1 MEPRRRYSLILF
13 VLAIAVCTAGG
24 YLAARFLMGSG
35 LPWAAGLPWQGME
48 ALTGSQSIASTVLTI
63 DIDPASGTVEG
74 EAVLGISVP
83 GGDGSQVVL
92 LLNRGLD
99 IDRIACEGQSVSH
112 RRDDE
117 RILVQLPEGIQAG
130 ELTLAYS
137 GTLESGNDSALILRE
152 DEIVV
157 DRLQFWYPVDLKSF
171 STLAVTAIVPEDFEV
186 AWSGTLL
193 ENQALE
199 GRRSVRWEESRPVL
213 AAGLAAGRFKKV
225 SRVQG
230 SIRCNIFGRALDEAR
245 AESLLADLG
254 DSYNYFHAQLGADG
268 FNQLNLVIS
277 DEAQGPSHL
286 GGPTILCNPER
297 LENVDDAFA
306 VLAHQVARNW
316 WGETVSGRWFSTR
329 PEAGEWLLTGLSEYS
344 AWQAL
349 RTLKGRRAYL
359 RHQESLYCPP
369 EIPGPMK
376 AYNLERRLYPA
387 DGVDERLFSVRG
399 PYTAAMLAEYIGPD
413 AFARACRNF
422 MSVHRYSTVSYAAL
436 LHEMSLA
443 SEKPLDELV
452 RVWFDRPGT
461 FDYGITSVAEEG
473 GRVHVTV
480 QNVGDIPAYVPME
493 LGLIT
498 EDGYQVQSIEPGV
511 HGDTLSFTV
520 VGPIKRVVLDPEFA
534 VADMRRTNN
543 AWPPSQWPSALA
555 VSRSGRI
562 ALLSPLDW
570 GGDQAHGLFL
580 FSLAG
585 RAPEVAIDMAG
596 AAPLGLDW
604 DPAGQQLMV
613 QREGSA
619 GVWRDSQWHSAG
631 GAEVLLLGW
640 GEHGPILWD
649 KGRIVE
655 MDAPSAVESVLS
667 PKPISGLSDVQASTG
682 RVAYVTEEH
691 VLAVWEPSAQSLSVV
706 REAVRPAGRLRW
718 RGDTNEIIYF
728 EAEGA
733 LVSVAQDHP
742 AQTTLLRR
750 NYPIKQAKIS
760 EQGGRVAWVD
770 PAGLLR
776 AVTPGTG
783 EPVYISLPGE
793 VIDFAWEG
801 EDALVVIVA
810 AIPRRLPMRFHADYT
825 LWRIPATTWRGVQLP
840 YNPVEF
846 AKAAS
851 GMTALR
857 QP

>member
-1 MEPRRRYSLILF
+1 MEPRRRYSLVLF
-13 VLAIAVCTAGG
+13 VLAVAACTAGG
-24 YLAARFLMGSG
+24 FLAARLLMGAG
-35 LPWAAGLPWQGME
+35 LPWGPGLPWQGME
-48 ALTGSQSIASTVLTI
+48 ALTGSQVIASTVLRI
-63 DIDPASGTVEG
+63 DIEPASGTVTG
-74 EAVLGISVP
+74 EAVLGVTAP

-99 IDRIACEGQSVSH
+99 IDRITCEGQSLSH

-117 RILVQLPEGIQAG
+117 RILIPLPEGVQAG
-130 ELTLAYS
+130 ELVLTYS
-137 GTLESGNDSALILRE
+137 GALESGNDSPLILRE
-152 DEIVV
+152 DEIIA

-193 ENQALE
+193 ENQVVE

-230 SIRCNIFGRALDEAR
+230 SIRCNIFGRDLDEAR
-245 AESLLADLG
+245 SETLLADLG

-268 FNQLNLVIS
+268 FNQLNLIIS
-277 DEAQGPSHL
+277 PDAKGPSHL

-376 AYNLERRLYPA
+376 AYNLERRLHPS
-387 DGVDERLFSVRG
+387 DGVDERLFTVRG
-399 PYTAAMLAEYIGPD
+399 PYTAAMLAEYIGAD

-422 MSVHRYSTVSYAAL
+422 MSVHRYSTVSFAAL
-436 LHEMSLA
+436 LHEMSLT

-461 FDYGITSVAEEG
+461 FDYAITSVTEDG
-473 GRVHVTV
+473 GRIHVTV
-480 QNVGDIPAYVPME
+480 ENAGDIPAYVPIE

-511 HGDTLSFTV
+511 HGDTLSF
-520 VGPIKRVVLDPEFA
+520 PLSEPLKRVVLDPEFA

-543 AWPPSQWPSALA
+543 AWPPSQWPAALA

-562 ALLSPLDW
+562 ALLSQLDW
-570 GGDQAHGLFL
+570 GGDRVHGLYL

-585 RAPEVAIDMAG
+585 RAPEVAIDIAG
-596 AAPLGLDW
+596 VAPFGLAW
-604 DPAGQQLMV
+604 DPAGQQLLV
-613 QREGSA
+613 QREGA
-619 GVWRDSQWHSAG
+619 VGVWRDSQWQASGESDA
-631 GAEVLLLGW
+631 LFLGW
-640 GEHGPILWD
+640 GETGPITWD
-649 KGRIVE
+649 GGRITEVS
-655 MDAPSAVESVLS
+655 APLAEEPVLS
-667 PKPISGLSDVQASTG
+667 PRPIPGLSDVQASTG

-691 VLAVWEPSAQSLSVV
+691 VLVMWEPSRQSLSVV
-706 REAVRPAGRLRW
+706 REAVRPAGSLRW
-718 RGDTNEIIYF
+718 RGDANEIIYF
-728 EAEGA
+728 EADGA
-733 LVSVAQDHP
+733 LVSVAPDHP
-742 AQTTLLRR
+742 ALTTLLRR

-760 EQGGRVAWVD
+760 EEGGRVAWVD

-776 AVTPGTG
+776 AITPGSG

-793 VIDFAWEG
+793 VVDFAWEG
-801 EDALVVIVA
+801 EDALVAIVA